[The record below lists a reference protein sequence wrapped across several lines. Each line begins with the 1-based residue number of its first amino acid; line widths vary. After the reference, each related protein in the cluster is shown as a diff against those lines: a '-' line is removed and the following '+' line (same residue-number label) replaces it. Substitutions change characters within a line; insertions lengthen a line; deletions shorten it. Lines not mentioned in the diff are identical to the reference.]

1 MLSSY
6 LNMKELSFLLFV
18 YSFCF
23 ISVVNAIFSF
33 EGMRLFEVFLKPYG
47 ITFHDDIFRKVSQN
61 LEDCPTFTKAFQG
74 CNAVFDN
81 LTSSSMKNEI
91 SKLEFLSENF
101 SSRSDGCFRNKLKSQ
116 DYQLSKEKIW
126 LADISDAMNHVCREK
141 CWETLE
147 QQINQCIQ
155 PPKWGIQDS
164 DITYVRFVTEV
175 FKSQCSQDDSKSFC
189 FDKFIN
195 ELQKNS
201 SNSGGLKRFFD
212 NLNCCIGSVLKIM
225 KCYSIEPQSDSCGMI
240 VKNSYSCCKI
250 ARPAAC
256 FQDRKIPCP
265 SIPRPS
271 LSSPA
276 TSTIS
281 SVTGKQ
287 IAGISLAS
295 VICLGVAIIV
305 GNYFYHRWKKKAKV
319 RFEDY
324 GYSRLKMLEDE
335 FYFDVEI
342 DDGDDKSTGL
352 VQT

>member
-1 MLSSY
+1 MPSSSSY
-6 LNMKELSFLLFV
+6 LTMKELSFLLFV

-23 ISVVNAIFSF
+23 INVVNAIFSF
-33 EGMRLFEVFLKPYG
+33 EGIRFFEVFLKPYG

-101 SSRSDGCFRNKLKSQ
+101 SSKSYGCFRNKLKSQ
-116 DYQLSKEKIW
+116 DYQLSKEKKW
-126 LADISDAMNHVCREK
+126 FADISDAMNHVCREK

-155 PPKWGIQDS
+155 LPKWGIQDS

-175 FKSQCSQDDSKSFC
+175 FKSQCSQDDSKLFC

-195 ELQKNS
+195 ELQNNS
-201 SNSGGLKRFFD
+201 SPGGLKTFFD

-225 KCYSIEPQSDSCGMI
+225 KCY
-240 VKNSYSCCKI
+240 
-250 ARPAAC
+250 R
-256 FQDRKIPCP
+256 FIPCA
-265 SIPRPS
+265 SIPKPS

-287 IAGISLAS
+287 IAGITLAS

-352 VQT
+352 VQI